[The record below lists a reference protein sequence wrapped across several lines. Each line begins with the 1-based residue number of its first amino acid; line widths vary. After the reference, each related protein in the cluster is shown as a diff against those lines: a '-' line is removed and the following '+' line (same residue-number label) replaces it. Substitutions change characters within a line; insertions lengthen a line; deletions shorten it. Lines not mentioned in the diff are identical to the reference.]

1 MRMKRK
7 RKNTTIQYRHGCE
20 QNPMW
25 SFRWDFR
32 FPVLL
37 LVSSVLLL
45 TGCAGET
52 KSAGS
57 ANTGNYN
64 KGNSVS
70 GVLES
75 RTAENVSGVGQD
87 NGKVKGTEDEESLE
101 DGNSPEGTQ
110 SGETAA
116 FANNISTVDY
126 DLTEMSSD
134 MVYAM
139 VYQMMM
145 EPEKYEGKTSG
156 WRESIIRS
164 IRKTRKSITITVLSR
179 MPRHA
184 VPREWE
190 FVWDDGSHAYPDEYP
205 EENADVIVE
214 GTFETYTESGDSN
227 LYCRLKD
234 ASMEVE

>member
-75 RTAENVSGVGQD
+75 RTAENVSRVGQD

-145 EPEKYEGKTSG
+145 EPEKYEGKTFRMEGIYYTVYS
-156 WRESIIRS
+156 EDTKKYYHYCIIQDA
-164 IRKTRKSITITVLSR
+164 TACCAQG
-179 MPRHA
+179 M
-184 VPREWE
+184 E